1 MSRFD
6 ICLAAVS
13 KLEGGASNHPADKGG
28 LTMAGVKQATYDA
41 YRRRKGLPPRPVTQ
55 STQVERVEIYR
66 AEFWTPVRGDA
77 MPAPIDLLIFD
88 MAVNSGPDRAIKT
101 LQRAL
106 GVTADGVFGAQ
117 TLRALQEDTAA
128 GQVGALVRQILD
140 RREDFYRARVAKDAS
155 QQVFLAGWLNRL
167 DALESMA

>member
-28 LTMAGVKQATYDA
+28 LTMAGVTQATYDA

-55 STQVERVEIYR
+55 SAPGERADIYR
-66 AEFWTPVRGDA
+66 SQYWTPVRGDA
-77 MPAPIDLLIFD
+77 LPPPLDLVIFD

-101 LQRAL
+101 LQSAL
-106 GVTADGVFGAQ
+106 GVTVDGVFGAQ
-117 TLRALQEDTAA
+117 TLRALQEDASA
-128 GQVGALVRQILD
+128 GQVDHLVSQVLEL
-140 RREDFYRARVAKDAS
+140 REAFYRGLVAKDAS
-155 QQVFLAGWLNRL
+155 QKVFLAGWLNRL
-167 DALESMA
+167 DALEALA

>member
-6 ICLAAVS
+6 TCLAAVS

-28 LTMAGVKQATYDA
+28 LTMAGVTQATYDT

-55 STQVERVEIYR
+55 STPVERADIYR
-66 AEFWTPVRGDA
+66 SQYWTPVRGDA
-77 MPAPIDLLIFD
+77 LPPPLDLVIFD

-106 GVTADGVFGAQ
+106 GVTVDGAFGAQ

-128 GQVGALVRQILD
+128 GQVDHLVSQVLEL
-140 RREDFYRARVAKDAS
+140 REAFYRGLVAKDAS
-155 QQVFLAGWLNRL
+155 QKVFLAGWLNRL
-167 DALESMA
+167 DALEALA